1 MTIPAP
7 APPITVDRPE
17 GDVVAVDQ
25 LVKRYPKLPFNAVD
39 GVSFSVRPG
48 EVFGLLGPNGAG
60 KTTTIGILTTRVR
73 PTSGHAA
80 VAGIDVS
87 TDPVA
92 ARRALAVVPQ
102 RSNLDRSLTAKRNLL
117 FHAAY
122 FGVPESERNARAN
135 QLLEEFGLADRA
147 DDKVDRFSGGQA
159 QRLMIARAL
168 MHDPKVL
175 FLDEPTTGLDP
186 QARLFVWDRIRDQRH
201 RDVTVL
207 MTTHDMDEATEL
219 ADRVGIMDHGKL
231 LALDTP
237 EALTSLVPGESTME
251 IGIEPD
257 GAGPGGMD
265 GLVAALGALPG
276 VERVERVQRGTT
288 TPSGFPGGF
297 PGSFGGGWGGPGGP
311 PGGAG
316 PGGPG
321 GRGGGPSG
329 SVGGGGPSAGGGPS
343 IGGGPGGSA
352 ASSGPDGSW
361 SGGVSASG
369 ARDGSGGRGGSAGP
383 DRSGYPGGAASAGEL
398 AAQAGPGGIARPDGE
413 GGRHL
418 RLYCEG
424 EAAGLVPPVVR
435 VIGERGATLT
445 DLQLGRPSL
454 EDVFIHLTGRGLRG

>member
-7 APPITVDRPE
+7 APSITGDRPE
-17 GDVVAVDQ
+17 DDVVAVDR

-73 PTSGHAA
+73 PTSGHAT
-80 VAGIDVS
+80 VAGLDVS

-102 RSNLDRSLTAKRNLL
+102 RSNLDRSLTARRNLL

-186 QARLFVWDRIRDQRH
+186 QARLFVWDRIHDQRH
-201 RDVTVL
+201 RNVTVL

-237 EALTSLVPGESTME
+237 EALTGLVPGESTLE

-288 TPSGFPGGF
+288 TPSGFPAG
-297 PGSFGGGWGGPGGP
+297 FGGGWGGPGGP
-311 PGGAG
+311 QGGGGAGGASASGGPDG
-316 PGGPG
+316 PGGPSARG
-321 GRGGGPSG
+321 GRR
-329 SVGGGGPSAGGGPS
+329 
-343 IGGGPGGSA
+343 GSA
-352 ASSGPDGSW
+352 PPDG
-361 SGGVSASG
+361 
-369 ARDGSGGRGGSAGP
+369 
-383 DRSGYPGGAASAGEL
+383 SGYPGGAASAGEL

-413 GGRHL
+413 GVTHL

-424 EAAGLVPPVVR
+424 EAAGLVAPVVR
-435 VIGERGATLT
+435 IIGERGATLT